1 MSHKTKTYRAY
12 WIGRDRWGLLNQE
25 DDITV
30 DTRPFYECRTDELE
44 PDSYAVE
51 RWEWGKVAEA
61 WKTRDGAKLRDH
73 LTQLSKLMDAE
84 PVDMTTR
91 NLLELA
97 IWCDSHDLDLMV
109 RTF

>member
-1 MSHKTKTYRAY
+1 MSHKIKTFRAY
-12 WIGRDRWGLLNQE
+12 WLGGDLWGLYDTACSDADLRVRTE
-25 DDITV
+25 D
-30 DTRPFYECRTDELE
+30 LE

-51 RWEWGKVAEA
+51 RWEWGKIAEA
-61 WKTRDGAKLRDH
+61 WKTRDGEKLRDH

-97 IWCDSHDLDLMV
+97 IWCNDHDLNLMV

>member
-1 MSHKTKTYRAY
+1 MSHKTKTYMAY
-12 WIGRDRWGLLNQE
+12 WIGRDRWGLYNRP
-25 DDITV
+25 DDATV
-30 DTRPFYECRTDELE
+30 DARPFYEARTDELE
-44 PDSYAVE
+44 PDSYEVQRLEYGNVVE
-51 RWEWGKVAEA
+51 F

-73 LTQLSKLMDAE
+73 LTQLSKLMDEE

-97 IWCDSHDLDLMV
+97 IWCDNHDLVLMV